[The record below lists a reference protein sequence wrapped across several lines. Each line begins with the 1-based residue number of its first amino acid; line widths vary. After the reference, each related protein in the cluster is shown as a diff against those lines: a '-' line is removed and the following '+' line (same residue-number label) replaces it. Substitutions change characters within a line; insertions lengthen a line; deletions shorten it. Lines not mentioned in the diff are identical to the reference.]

1 MSITRAPRRNSSDTG
16 HARRPEVLGSLH
28 LVEFRIRS
36 VQPGPEEFH
45 TRLLAMAMLY
55 GSIYRCGIQLW
66 GYNVLSDRV
75 LLALVPRRPSAISLI
90 LMNAEHGSISFWER
104 RYSVCP
110 CADELAWR
118 VLRHVDLMAV
128 PDGGDPLDPHA
139 LSSAA
144 EHAGLVKHGLL
155 TAPPERLPSPMAWR
169 AFLFA
174 HEDKQFAPALDLCL
188 RTGKPFGP
196 SSFIHKVE
204 ESCGRSVGSPCL
216 KWPRLFEGS
225 GQIPNPCRSRPQ
237 YATAGAS

>member
-1 MSITRAPRRNSSDTG
+1 MSITVALRNSSSDTG
-16 HARRPEVLGSLH
+16 HARRPEVPGSMH
-28 LVEFRIRS
+28 LVEFRIRNGR
-36 VQPGPEEFH
+36 PGPEEFH
-45 TRLLAMAMLY
+45 TRLLAMAMLH
-55 GSIYRCGIQLW
+55 GSIYKCGIQLW
-66 GYNVLSDRV
+66 GYSVLSDRV
-75 LLALVPRRPSAISLI
+75 LLVLVPGRPSAISLI

-118 VLRHVDLMAV
+118 VLRHVDLVSV

-144 EHAGLVKHGLL
+144 EHAGLVRHGLL

-174 HEDKQFAPALDLCL
+174 HEDNQFAQALDLCL

-196 SSFIHKVE
+196 SSFVQRVE
-204 ESCGRSVGSPCL
+204 EACGRSVGSPCL
-216 KWPRLFEGS
+216 NWPRLFES
-225 GQIPNPCRSRPQ
+225 RAQMPNPYRFQPL
-237 YATAGAS
+237 